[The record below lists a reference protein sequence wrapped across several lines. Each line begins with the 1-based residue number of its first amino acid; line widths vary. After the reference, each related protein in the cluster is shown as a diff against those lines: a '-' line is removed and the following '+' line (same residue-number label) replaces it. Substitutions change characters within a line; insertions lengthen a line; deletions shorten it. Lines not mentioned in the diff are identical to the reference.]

1 MKRHIILAIA
11 AILAVTPLWAK
22 SKVKVNPDYIIA
34 TDYMKA
40 DGVTDVTEAIQK
52 LIDSNPQRTIYFPDG
67 TYLISKSILTSAEP
81 ERSVDLRLS
90 EFAVIKA
97 APDWNSDDAMIRIG
111 GKERGNNIRGAG
123 SNYGLMGGIIDGGVE
138 RETDRNVTGIS
149 VDSGRETL
157 IKDVCIKH
165 VKRGI
170 HIKHGANHG
179 SSDADIRNV
188 NIVGSDAPDSVGVLI
203 EGFDNTFSDMRI
215 ADVYIGIHIKSGGN
229 SLRNIH
235 PLFIGWKKSPTPDYA
250 SSVAFKIE
258 DTHNWLNYCY
268 NDQFATG
275 FEFTSTRA
283 SACVL
288 NNCFNYWYH
297 YGEGDSHR
305 AMHAAGKFNA
315 IVTNMTVGF
324 QRNEPTNSVLKADEP
339 GGTGVIR
346 DIRVDVNAI
355 DDKANDDLF
364 KHLDGKA
371 KAWW

>member
-1 MKRHIILAIA
+1 MKKYFILALA
-11 AILAVTPLWAK
+11 AFLTVTPLWAK
-22 SKVKVNPDYIIA
+22 SKPKVNPNYIIA

-40 DGVTDVTEAIQK
+40 DGTTDVTDAIQN
-52 LIDSNPQRTIYFPDG
+52 LIDSNPKRTIYFPDG
-67 TYLISKSILTSAEP
+67 TYLISRSILTSAEP

-90 EFAVIKA
+90 NYAVIKA

-111 GKERGNNIRGAG
+111 GKEKGNNIRGTG
-123 SNYGLMGGIIDGGVE
+123 SNYGLIGGIIDGGVE
-138 RETDRNVTGIS
+138 RESDRNVTGIS

-157 IKDVCIKH
+157 IKDVYIKH

-170 HIKHGANHG
+170 HIKHGANGG
-179 SSDADIRNV
+179 SSDTDIRDI
-188 NIVGSDAPDSVGVLI
+188 NIVGSDAVDSVGVLV
-203 EGFDNTFSDMRI
+203 EGFDNTFSNMRI
-215 ADVYIGIHIKSGGN
+215 ADVYIGIHIRSGGN

-235 PLFIGWKKSPTPDYA
+235 PLFIGWKKSPTPDYEN
-250 SSVAFKIE
+250 STAFKIE
-258 DTHNWLNYCY
+258 DGHNWLNYCY

-275 FEFTSTRA
+275 FLFTTTKA

-297 YGEGDSHR
+297 YGEGDPHS
-305 AMHAAGKFNA
+305 AMYAMGKFNA

-324 QRNEPTNSVLKADEP
+324 QRNEPVNSVLKVGEP
-339 GGTGVIR
+339 GGTGVVR

-355 DDKANDDLF
+355 DDKDGDDLF
-364 KHLDGKA
+364 KYLDGKA